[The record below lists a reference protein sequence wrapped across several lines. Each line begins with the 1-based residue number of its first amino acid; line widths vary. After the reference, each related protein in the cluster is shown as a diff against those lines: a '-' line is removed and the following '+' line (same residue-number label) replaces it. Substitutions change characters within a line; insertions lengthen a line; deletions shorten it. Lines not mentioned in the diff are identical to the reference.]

1 MRGARMAFEYDV
13 CVVGGCGHVGLPL
26 AITLADAG
34 LRVAID
40 DVNDASV
47 ATVRSGR
54 MPFCESGA
62 EPILQ
67 KVLAERLLDVAND
80 RTLISKAEHV
90 VIVIGTP
97 VDEFLNP
104 KYPAIRKFFIDILPL
119 LRADQCIILRSTV
132 YPGTTAKLHEIT
144 REVNIDVHVAFCPER
159 VAEGKAMEELR
170 TLPQIVSG
178 CDARA
183 VEMASALFGRIA
195 QKLVHVEPLEAELA
209 KMFSNAWRY
218 IQFAVANQFFM
229 ISADYGLDFY
239 RIRDAITQD
248 YPRLA
253 SMPGSGFAA
262 GPCLFKD
269 TMQLAAANNNNFNL
283 GHAAMLVNE
292 GLPNFIIRHLKMQQ
306 ELSSMRIGI
315 LGMAFK
321 AEIDDPR
328 ESLSYKLR
336 KILQYEAADV
346 LCSDEY
352 IHDPSFITAEQLIDR
367 SQIIILGAPHKRYR
381 TLAIPDDKK
390 VVDIWNFFGNGASL
404 H

>member
-26 AITLADAG
+26 AIKLADAG
-34 LRVAID
+34 V
-40 DVNDASV
+40 
-47 ATVRSGR
+47 
-54 MPFCESGA
+54 
-62 EPILQ
+62 
-67 KVLAERLLDVAND
+67 
-80 RTLISKAEHV
+80 
-90 VIVIGTP
+90 
-97 VDEFLNP
+97 
-104 KYPAIRKFFIDILPL
+104 
-119 LRADQCIILRSTV
+119 
-132 YPGTTAKLHEIT
+132 
-144 REVNIDVHVAFCPER
+144 R

-292 GLPNFIIRHLKMQQ
+292 GLPNFI
-306 ELSSMRIGI
+306 
-315 LGMAFK
+315 
-321 AEIDDPR
+321 
-328 ESLSYKLR
+328 
-336 KILQYEAADV
+336 
-346 LCSDEY
+346 
-352 IHDPSFITAEQLIDR
+352 
-367 SQIIILGAPHKRYR
+367 
-381 TLAIPDDKK
+381 
-390 VVDIWNFFGNGASL
+390 
-404 H
+404 

>member
-1 MRGARMAFEYDV
+1 MRAPWKW
-13 CVVGGCGHVGLPL
+13 PL
-26 AITLADAG
+26 HCL
-34 LRVAID
+34 
-40 DVNDASV
+40 DAS
-47 ATVRSGR
+47 
-54 MPFCESGA
+54 
-62 EPILQ
+62 
-67 KVLAERLLDVAND
+67 
-80 RTLISKAEHV
+80 
-90 VIVIGTP
+90 
-97 VDEFLNP
+97 
-104 KYPAIRKFFIDILPL
+104 
-119 LRADQCIILRSTV
+119 
-132 YPGTTAKLHEIT
+132 
-144 REVNIDVHVAFCPER
+144 
-159 VAEGKAMEELR
+159 
-170 TLPQIVSG
+170 
-178 CDARA
+178 
-183 VEMASALFGRIA
+183 
-195 QKLVHVEPLEAELA
+195 LA

-404 H
+404 R